1 MMRGHA
7 LLLFAA
13 AQALRG
19 PPALRAATLQQTQ
32 IPTTQHHAP
41 TLSPERRELDAL
53 CTAAYDRQSIL
64 DFGMARPVEL
74 ARRVGAFGLAL
85 QRVRAQWTDE
95 AHRGAALRSE
105 LTALGPLAVKVGQTL
120 SQREDILPA
129 DVCDALKTLQTRNEP
144 FEDAVA
150 FQVVADELGY
160 DAGPL
165 APGAVPAGC
174 AKLRGPTLLRH
185 LSPTP
190 VAAASLGQVYRGTTH
205 SGVDVALK
213 VMRPAAPKQCFLD
226 AAVILLL
233 FRFAERSGAVG
244 EIDLQKIFDR
254 VASGIVQEL
263 DFRNEARNAKDFG
276 DSLRF
281 LPYVGVP
288 RVVPELTSD
297 ASGKVIATEWVEG
310 RHLGD
315 LDGDEKMELSVRAV
329 EAVTA
334 GLVWTGLVHADPHE
348 GNMLLADDGKVTF
361 LDFGLMSSVPDDIM
375 DAFSLGIQ
383 SVLKKDWESLTQAF
397 IDTGFVE
404 TPIKWRPAPG
414 EAFVQGSYEGEALRV
429 RLTRELGENMQ
440 SEATGLSQFGALS
453 TVLFKMGTR
462 WQMRTPPYIILLIRT
477 FLTLE
482 GVVAQVDEEF
492 NVYTAALPWAIQR
505 ALSPSTAESRR
516 ALRETLLTDR
526 NELRLD
532 ALLDLA
538 GGDAKAAPSNWTG
551 SVTPLDSLKT
561 VLGSA
566 QGDTLRRALHDLDST
581 RLLWRLGFSKRGR
594 QARRLAVAALADR
607 LRAPRAAPAPKKFA
621 EFPESPAAAADRRR
635 TERRLATVN
644 RLLLRGHAARQL
656 RSLRGWLSVAAL
668 GWLSL
673 RVGLAGIARGLLGGR
688 AKPAA

>member
-32 IPTTQHHAP
+32 IPTTHHHAP
-41 TLSPERRELDAL
+41 KMSPERRELDAL

-150 FQVVADELGY
+150 FGRRGRARLRR
-160 DAGPL
+160 GPAL
-165 APGAVPAGC
+165 ALSRGC
-174 AKLRGPTLLRH
+174 ATLRGPTLLRH

-263 DFRNEARNAKDFG
+263 DFRNEARAKDFG

-281 LPYVGVP
+281 LPCVGVP

-315 LDGDEKMELSVRAV
+315 LDKDEKMELSVRA
-329 EAVTA
+329 
-334 GLVWTGLVHADPHE
+334 
-348 GNMLLADDGKVTF
+348 
-361 LDFGLMSSVPDDIM
+361 S
-375 DAFSLGIQ
+375 
-383 SVLKKDWESLTQAF
+383 
-397 IDTGFVE
+397 
-404 TPIKWRPAPG
+404 RP
-414 EAFVQGSYEGEALRV
+414 
-429 RLTRELGENMQ
+429 
-440 SEATGLSQFGALS
+440 
-453 TVLFKMGTR
+453 
-462 WQMRTPPYIILLIRT
+462 
-477 FLTLE
+477 
-482 GVVAQVDEEF
+482 
-492 NVYTAALPWAIQR
+492 
-505 ALSPSTAESRR
+505 
-516 ALRETLLTDR
+516 
-526 NELRLD
+526 
-532 ALLDLA
+532 
-538 GGDAKAAPSNWTG
+538 
-551 SVTPLDSLKT
+551 
-561 VLGSA
+561 
-566 QGDTLRRALHDLDST
+566 
-581 RLLWRLGFSKRGR
+581 
-594 QARRLAVAALADR
+594 
-607 LRAPRAAPAPKKFA
+607 
-621 EFPESPAAAADRRR
+621 
-635 TERRLATVN
+635 
-644 RLLLRGHAARQL
+644 
-656 RSLRGWLSVAAL
+656 
-668 GWLSL
+668 
-673 RVGLAGIARGLLGGR
+673 
-688 AKPAA
+688 

>member
-32 IPTTQHHAP
+32 IPTTHHHAP
-41 TLSPERRELDAL
+41 KMSPERRELDAL

-150 FQVVADELGY
+150 FRVVADELGY

-174 AKLRGPTLLRH
+174 ATLRGPTLLRH

-297 ASGKVIATEWVEG
+297 ASGKVIATEPW
-310 RHLGD
+310 
-315 LDGDEKMELSVRAV
+315 
-329 EAVTA
+329 TA

-492 NVYTAALPWAIQR
+492 NVYTAARGA
-505 ALSPSTAESRR
+505 SPSPRSRTA
-516 ALRETLLTDR
+516 
-526 NELRLD
+526 
-532 ALLDLA
+532 
-538 GGDAKAAPSNWTG
+538 
-551 SVTPLDSLKT
+551 
-561 VLGSA
+561 SA
-566 QGDTLRRALHDLDST
+566 R
-581 RLLWRLGFSKRGR
+581 
-594 QARRLAVAALADR
+594 
-607 LRAPRAAPAPKKFA
+607 APAPKKFA

-673 RVGLAGIARGLLGGR
+673 RVGLAGIARGLLGR

>member
-32 IPTTQHHAP
+32 IPTTHHHAP
-41 TLSPERRELDAL
+41 KMSPERRELDAL

-85 QRVRAQWTDE
+85 QRV
-95 AHRGAALRSE
+95 
-105 LTALGPLAVKVGQTL
+105 GQTL

-150 FQVVADELGY
+150 FE
-160 DAGPL
+160 
-165 APGAVPAGC
+165 
-174 AKLRGPTLLRH
+174 H

-205 SGVDVALK
+205 SADAALK
-213 VMRPAAPKQCFLD
+213 VMRGRRRSSAFD

-254 VASGIVQEL
+254 VASGI
-263 DFRNEARNAKDFG
+263 
-276 DSLRF
+276 
-281 LPYVGVP
+281 
-288 RVVPELTSD
+288 LTSD

-315 LDGDEKMELSVRAV
+315 LDKDEKMELSVRAV

-348 GNMLLADDGKVTF
+348 GNMLLADDGK
-361 LDFGLMSSVPDDIM
+361 
-375 DAFSLGIQ
+375 

-635 TERRLATVN
+635 TERRLAT
-644 RLLLRGHAARQL
+644 
-656 RSLRGWLSVAAL
+656 
-668 GWLSL
+668 
-673 RVGLAGIARGLLGGR
+673 
-688 AKPAA
+688 PAA